1 MTATTALARFT
12 ADDLARA
19 PALLDAVLGELIAT
33 GARTSRGRPP
43 EESPVAAALAAAL
56 TAHGRRLL
64 ADYHASLARRIGE
77 AGRPSS
83 TGAAPVA
90 RAVAQTLPDDELA
103 GLSLLDEAA
112 VTADV
117 ETARLGDAISA
128 VADHEL
134 RELQAL
140 LAALAGD
147 PQVFCN
153 RLALDPQAHARALWD
168 AAQLLPDGPEQ
179 AVVLMRS
186 AAQPL
191 ATALR
196 RHWAAASTRL
206 EDAGIVAAAYRTVV
220 LHTALRTDL
229 GALTTPAEPT
239 AVTPDASAAAVARI
253 FDALQADRR
262 IEPDFRPAIG
272 RLREPALKAAAID
285 PALAAADDH
294 PLWALVDRIAWQG
307 RSLPPPPQR
316 ERVRTMQVVNGL
328 VDALAR
334 EPRPDADRF
343 RWALDRLLGLERN
356 RLERRIRQHAPQI
369 ASLTA
374 VERQVAAPE
383 LSPLVTDP
391 MLAPAAD
398 LTQLPTVPADLVD
411 AIAEGPAADAADA
424 VWLDDLAI
432 GEPIRLQVDGRWVL
446 AQLLWRSPRGRLMLW
461 ASCTGE
467 EAWPVHRTALH
478 RLVLA
483 GLAASAAPDA
493 LVGTIAR
500 PAPEPDSGRVCTT

>member
-19 PALLDAVLGELIAT
+19 PALLDAVLGELIGT
-33 GARTSRGRPP
+33 GSRASQGRPP
-43 EESPVAAALAAAL
+43 EESPAAAALAPAL
-56 TAHGRRLL
+56 SAHRRRLV
-64 ADYHASLARRIGE
+64 ADYHASLARRIGD
-77 AGRPSS
+77 AARPAAAR
-83 TGAAPVA
+83 AAPAA
-90 RAVAQTLPDDELA
+90 RAVAETLPDDELA

-117 ETARLGDAISA
+117 ETARLGDAIRS

-147 PQVFCN
+147 PQVGCS
-153 RLALDPQAHARALWD
+153 RLVLDPQAHALALWD
-168 AAQLLPDGPEQ
+168 AARLLPDGQEL
-179 AVVLMRS
+179 AVALMRRV
-186 AAQPL
+186 APPL

-196 RHWAAASTRL
+196 RHWAAACTRL
-206 EDAGIVAAAYRTVV
+206 EDAGIVPAAYRTVV
-220 LHTALRTDL
+220 LPAALRTDP
-229 GALTTPAEPT
+229 GTVTAPAGPT
-239 AVTPDASAAAVARI
+239 AAAPDAAAAVMQI
-253 FDALQADRR
+253 FDVLQADRR

-272 RLREPALKAAAID
+272 RLREPALKAAALD
-285 PALAAADDH
+285 PTLADADDH

-334 EPRPDADRF
+334 EPRPDTQRF

-356 RLERRIRQHAPQI
+356 RLERRIRQHGPQI

-374 VERQVAAPE
+374 LERLVVAPDLPPLETDPPLAPE
-383 LSPLVTDP
+383 ADP
-391 MLAPAAD
+391 A
-398 LTQLPTVPADLVD
+398 QLPTVPADLVD

-424 VWLDDLAI
+424 VWLDELAI
-432 GEPIRLQVDGRWVL
+432 GEPIRLQVAGRWVL
-446 AQLLWRSPRGRLMLW
+446 AQLLWRSPQGRLMLW
-461 ASCTGE
+461 ASCTGDD
-467 EAWPVHRTALH
+467 AWPVHRTALH

-483 GLAASAAPDA
+483 GLAAPAAPDA

-500 PAPEPDSGRVCTT
+500 PAAEPASSRVCTI